1 VTTAERPFSG
11 EQWERIQEIFHQ
23 ASDLPRAGQIEFVAL
38 RCAGDPEL
46 AARVMA
52 LLREDASRDSLLD
65 RGIAAAAYAALGESD
80 DPPGAGALPGTLGPY
95 RISHLVGEG
104 GMGVVFLGV
113 RDDLGSVAA
122 IKLLRDAW
130 LSPARRERFASEQRT
145 LAQLTHPSIA
155 RLFDAGTLRDGTPW
169 IAMEYVE
176 GVSLVDY
183 CRTQRC
189 SARERLLLVRAV
201 CEAVQHAHRHLVVH
215 RDLKPSN
222 ILVTPDGGVKLL
234 DFGIAKHLDTL
245 DRPSEATRTGLRLM
259 TPAYAAPEQL
269 RGGQVGIHTD
279 VYSLGVVL
287 YQLLTGRLPFDLAD
301 RTPVEAADVILAA
314 EPERPS
320 VGARGWLE
328 LRVSRGEWADLD
340 VLCLTAMHRDPQ
352 RRYRT
357 VDALVRDIDHY
368 LASEPLEARPDSL
381 GYRLGKFARR
391 NWEPLAAV
399 AAVLMVVTGLIT
411 FYTVR
416 LTRARD
422 MAVAESART
431 ERIQAFTMRLF
442 EGGEQQLGPADSLRV
457 ITLIDRGVQEA
468 QALANEP
475 VTQAELY
482 QTLGGMY
489 QRLGSLDRADTLL
502 RLAYDRRR
510 LLFAGEHPD
519 VARSLVSLGLLRAAQ
534 AKLDE
539 AEKLVREGLAMS
551 RRLRPSDH
559 PDIATAITALAS
571 VLEDRGTYGDAITAL
586 DELAAR
592 QRRQD
597 TASAELAA
605 TLAQLANN
613 HFYAGNYDVSDSI
626 NRRVLAM
633 SRRLHGDSHP
643 LVADDLI
650 NLGAIQYEKGNNAE
664 AQRYYRQGV
673 AIIERWF
680 GPEHW
685 RTASALIMLSR
696 PLIRESKLE
705 EATMVLER
713 SLAIQERVFGAGH
726 PRVAS
731 VLNELGSV
739 ALRRSRLEEAEAHFA
754 RTAEIYRA
762 VHGSQHYLLGIALA
776 NRASVLLERREHE
789 RAEALFREALAVY
802 GKSLPSDHLNF
813 GITRQKLGR
822 VLVRQRRWT
831 EAEAEL
837 LTGHQ
842 ILTRKTGPSASWLR
856 NARADLILVYDSL
869 GTPEKA
875 ERFRREARE

>member
-1 VTTAERPFSG
+1 
-11 EQWERIQEIFHQ
+11 
-23 ASDLPRAGQIEFVAL
+23 VAL

-46 AARVMA
+46 EARVMA
-52 LLREDASRDSLLD
+52 LLRDDATGGSLLD
-65 RGIAAAAYAALGESD
+65 RGIGAAAQAALGGSN
-80 DPPGAGALPGTLGPY
+80 DPPGESALPGTLGPY
-95 RISHLVGEG
+95 RISRLLGEG

-130 LSPARRERFASEQRT
+130 LSPARRVRFASEQRT

-155 RLFDAGTLRDGTPW
+155 RLYDAGTLRDGTPW

-183 CRTQRC
+183 CRAGRC
-189 SARERLLLVRAV
+189 SARDRLLLVRAV

-222 ILVTPDGGVKLL
+222 ILVTPDGSVKLL
-234 DFGIAKHLDTL
+234 DFGIAKQLDTL
-245 DRPSEATRTGLRLM
+245 GASEATRTGLRLM

-269 RGGQVGIHTD
+269 RGGQIGIHTD

-301 RTPVEAADVILAA
+301 RTPLEAAEVVLAE

-320 VGARGWLE
+320 VAARGWLE
-328 LRVSRGEWADLD
+328 LRVSRSEWADLD
-340 VLCLTAMHRDPQ
+340 VLCLTAMHKDPQ

-357 VDALVRDIDHY
+357 VDALVRDIDHF

-391 NWEPLAAV
+391 NWEPMAAAV
-399 AAVLMVVTGLIT
+399 AVLMVVTGLIT

-422 MAVAESART
+422 AAVAESART
-431 ERIQAFTMRLF
+431 ERIQVFTMRLF

-457 ITLIDRGVQEA
+457 VTLIDRGVQEA

-510 LLFAGEHPD
+510 VLFAGEHPD
-519 VARSLVSLGLLRAAQ
+519 IARSLVSLGLLRAAQ
-534 AKLDE
+534 ARLDE
-539 AEKLVREGLAMS
+539 GEKMVRDGLEMS
-551 RRLRPSDH
+551 KHLRAPDH
-559 PDIATAITALAS
+559 PDIVSATIALAS
-571 VLEDRGTYGDAITAL
+571 VLEDRGTYGDAIKVL

-592 QRRQD
+592 QQRQD
-597 TASAELAA
+597 TGSAELAA

-613 HFYAGNYDVSDSI
+613 HFYAGSYDVSDSL
-626 NRRVLAM
+626 NRRVL
-633 SRRLHGDSHP
+633 SINRRLHGDTHP

-650 NLGAIQYEKGNNAE
+650 NLGAIQYEKGNHAE
-664 AQRYYRQGV
+664 AERYYRQGLT
-673 AIIERWF
+673 IIERWF
-680 GPEHW
+680 GPDHW

-696 PLIRESKLE
+696 PLIRESQLE
-705 EATMVLER
+705 EATGVLQR
-713 SLAIQERVFGAGH
+713 SLTIQERVFGARH

-739 ALRRSRLEEAEAHFA
+739 ALRRSRLDEAEAYFA

-776 NRASVLLERREHE
+776 NRASVLLERRDDVG
-789 RAEALFREALAVY
+789 AEALFREALGVY
-802 GKSLPSDHLNF
+802 AKSLPADHLNF

-822 VLVRQRRWT
+822 ALARQRRWR

-837 LTGHQ
+837 LTGYQ
-842 ILTRKTGPSASWLR
+842 ILTAKTGPGASWLR
-856 NARADLILVYDSL
+856 NVRADLILVYDSL
-869 GTPEKA
+869 GTPERA
-875 ERFRREARE
+875 ERFRRELKEAG